1 MPDVRSGTSDMVTV
15 KAADL
20 VIALAFMQHAGDA
33 PKDVIRRLSTALAEQ
48 GVQDRDPR

>member
-1 MPDVRSGTSDMVTV
+1 MVTV

-33 PKDVIRRLSTALAEQ
+33 PEDVMKRLVEALAEQ
-48 GVQDRDPR
+48 GVLDRAELNR